1 VLVPSTEALP
11 QVHLLRPW
19 ARHCCSVVILFL
31 YTQDHAWMHICIQE
45 RSCVYEKLL
54 ECEELAKGA
63 KRGVHSAKEPPV
75 NRLNDVSAPGNAA
88 K

>member
-1 VLVPSTEALP
+1 MPL
-11 QVHLLRPW
+11 
-19 ARHCCSVVILFL
+19 
-31 YTQDHAWMHICIQE
+31 QE

-88 K
+88 KWVGITCHCAGQHPAAIQHMMWIHDVLDKGGHLRRS